1 MDACRNPDPPARR
14 VLVLGGGG
22 FIGRY
27 AVAALLAG
35 APVRETISALLARPL
50 KAE

>member
-1 MDACRNPDPPARR
+1 MPIAE
-14 VLVLGGGG
+14 
-22 FIGRY
+22 

-35 APVRETISALLARPL
+35 APVVETVAALLARPL

>member
-1 MDACRNPDPPARR
+1 MPISA
-14 VLVLGGGG
+14 
-22 FIGRY
+22 